1 MSQSGSATPWRST
14 TDVKYA
20 RVTPLVAAGAAIGAM
35 LSLEPATMP
44 SPPAPVSNVLPADY
58 VGPERCQLC
67 HQEIYDLWSKHPHSV
82 MNQWATDK
90 TVKADFSGK
99 TIEFLGG
106 TARFARDGDTYT
118 MALQRGMTER
128 KYVVLRTIGSR
139 FTQFFI
145 GKQIEGPE
153 PEDDILYTTEQRL
166 PFAYWFRIQRW
177 LPESY
182 FDPWGTD
189 RDANGEP
196 KRDPYDRPDGLSYSR
211 NCMVC
216 HTTFPY
222 LYRLGQFPVRR
233 GFPAD
238 ELSFDDE
245 AVWSEWQKTVDLEE
259 VYSDKVGRK
268 LDPNKH
274 LVRMGISCESCH
286 FGGRMHA
293 TDAAAMA
300 MFPVSGSPAIR
311 VVTGDDETL
320 LRQAWDNPYLV
331 TGICRQCHSAE
342 GDTYPNGAAVGNSRE
357 ALDLDAGECASQ
369 MRCNNCHNPHRSIGL
384 TPPDPDPVH
393 LAACVGCHDKY
404 ADPVAA
410 QSHGAH
416 SPAASVTC
424 MDCHMPRI
432 AQGIDEIVRS
442 HRVSSPTNRDMLAAA
457 SINACNLC
465 HLDRSIAW
473 TARALEERYDVV
485 IDLKPEWLVRY
496 GGPDAPVGPLWLGSV
511 EPAERQAATAA
522 YVRSPLGNK
531 SLPLLMEQLNDPAP
545 VNRMFALFGIQKLLG
560 CTLPPSQYDPTSPPA
575 DRRKQIDTLV
585 DSLDTIYAAASESRG
600 VRACVNP

>member
-1 MSQSGSATPWRST
+1 MASVRAL
-14 TDVKYA
+14 
-20 RVTPLVAAGAAIGAM
+20 VTPVVAAGAAIGAM
-35 LSLEPATMP
+35 LSLEPP
-44 SPPAPVSNVLPADY
+44 VPEPPTPASNVLPADY

-90 TVKADFSGK
+90 TVKADFSGE
-99 TIEFLGG
+99 TISFLGG
-106 TARFARDGDTYT
+106 TARFAREAGRYT
-118 MALQRGMTER
+118 MSLERGATRR
-128 KYVVLRTIGSR
+128 KYVVLRTVGSR

-153 PEDDILYTTEQRL
+153 PEGHRLYTEEQRL
-166 PFAYWFRIQRW
+166 PFAYWFRIERW

-182 FDPWGTD
+182 FDPWGPD
-189 RDANGEP
+189 RDHNGEP

-238 ELSFDDE
+238 DVSFDDAE
-245 AVWSEWQKTVDLEE
+245 VWAEWQKTVDLGEI
-259 VYSDKVGRK
+259 YSDKVARH
-268 LDPNKH
+268 LDPNEH

-293 TDAAAMA
+293 TDDTAIAK
-300 MFPVSGSPAIR
+300 FPVSTSPAIR
-311 VVTGDDETL
+311 VAPDNEAL
-320 LRQAWDNPYLV
+320 LRASWDNPYLV

-369 MRCNNCHNPHRSIGL
+369 MRCNNCHNPHQSIGL
-384 TPPDPDPVH
+384 KPADPDPVH
-393 LAACVGCHDKY
+393 IAACVGCHDQY
-404 ADPVAA
+404 GDPVAV
-410 QSHGAH
+410 QRHGAH
-416 SPAASVTC
+416 PKEAKVTC

-442 HRVSSPTNRDMLAAA
+442 HRVSSPTNAEMLAAA

-465 HLDRSIAW
+465 HLDRSITW
-473 TARALEERYDVV
+473 TAKALDERWNVKV
-485 IDLKPEWLVRY
+485 DLKPEWLGRY

-511 EPAERQAATAA
+511 EAAERQAATAA
-522 YVRSPLGNK
+522 YVRSPLGRQ
-531 SLPLLMEQLNDPAP
+531 SLTLLMEQLNDPAP

-560 CTLPPSQYDPTSPPA
+560 CTLPPSQFDPTGSPLE
-575 DRRKQIDTLV
+575 RRKQIDALKGA
-585 DSLDTIYAAASESRG
+585 LHTISAAASASGRG
-600 VRACVNP
+600 ACTTP